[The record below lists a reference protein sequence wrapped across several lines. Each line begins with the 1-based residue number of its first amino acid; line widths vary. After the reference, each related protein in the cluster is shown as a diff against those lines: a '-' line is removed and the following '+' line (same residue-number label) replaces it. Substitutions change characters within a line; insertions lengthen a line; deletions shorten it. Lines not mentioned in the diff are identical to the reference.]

1 MRGECYGF
9 KSTCVRKYVVK
20 TFLEKDVF
28 LGVESHQSGKSAAG
42 KNKSMAA
49 R

>member
-1 MRGECYGF
+1 MDL
-9 KSTCVRKYVVK
+9 KVHLYVYMSFIK
-20 TFLEKDVF
+20 TLEKDVF
-28 LGVESHQSGKSAAG
+28 LGVESHQSGKSAAA